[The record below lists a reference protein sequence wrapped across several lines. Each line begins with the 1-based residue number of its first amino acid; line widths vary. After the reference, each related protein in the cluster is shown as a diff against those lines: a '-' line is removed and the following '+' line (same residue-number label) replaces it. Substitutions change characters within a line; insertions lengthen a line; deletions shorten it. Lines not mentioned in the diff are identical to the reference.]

1 MAPKTASSTSPSE
14 ASASTDFTGKAD
26 QHVPTFSG
34 KQSDYK
40 EFRRRCDI
48 YAAKMKIAKRQ
59 NETVFN
65 LVTLMSGQAW
75 DCVDDMSVEDFSK
88 ENAYDLVMAR
98 LDRAFQYEAMTE
110 LPQDFENYFVKMQ
123 RKANQTL
130 QEYQAEYLHIERRLT
145 SVHKIDLPEK
155 IRSWWF
161 LRRSGVTKE
170 QRQLVLHSTW

>member
-1 MAPKTASSTSPSE
+1 MAPKTAPSTSPSE
-14 ASASTDFTGKAD
+14 ASAPTDFTGKAD

-75 DCVDDMSVEDFSK
+75 DCVEDMTVDDFAKD
-88 ENAYDLVMAR
+88 NAYDLVMAR

-130 QEYQAEYLHIERRLT
+130 QEL
-145 SVHKIDLPEK
+145 
-155 IRSWWF
+155 
-161 LRRSGVTKE
+161 G
-170 QRQLVLHSTW
+170 